1 MDHSKNARPSDISI
15 EEFDYPLPFERI
27 AAHPL
32 KERDSS
38 KLLVYKD
45 KRIIDTQYL
54 QIANYLPEGSLM
66 VFNQS
71 KVIHA
76 RLIFKNSTGGA
87 IEIFCLEP
95 ADKNIEINNALLKQ
109 QCVQW
114 RCFVGKVQKWKEKE
128 ICLTLEHNHSTIL
141 LKASIIE
148 KEIDSYII
156 NFSWEPSTL
165 TFAEILEIAGKV
177 PLPPYIKREAI
188 DEDKNRYQTTFA
200 KQDGSVAAPTAGLH
214 FTKNIEDTL
223 REKKIDLEYITLHVG
238 AGTFKPVKAE
248 TLGGHE
254 MHSEQILVEKF
265 FIEKL
270 KNKLKT
276 GVIAVGTTSLRTL
289 ESLYWIGLRISQEL
303 KDEDGTPVVHQ
314 WDPYTLDANI
324 SAEQSLDYILDYLK
338 LKNEKVFLARTQLLI
353 APGYEWKIVNVL
365 ATNFHQPKSTLILL
379 VSAFIGEDWK
389 KIYNHALDHD
399 YRFLS
404 YGDGSLL
411 FK

>member
-1 MDHSKNARPSDISI
+1 MDKSKNARPSDISI
-15 EEFDYPLPFERI
+15 EAFDYTLPQERI

-32 KERDSS
+32 PERDSS

-45 KRIIDTQYL
+45 KTIIDTHYQ
-54 QIANYLPEGSLM
+54 QISNYLPEGSLM

-71 KVIHA
+71 KVIYA
-76 RLIFKNSTGGA
+76 RLLFKNSTGGA
-87 IEIFCLEP
+87 IELFCLEP
-95 ADKNIEINNALLKQ
+95 ADKNIEINLALLQ
-109 QCVQW
+109 QKKVQW

-128 ICLTLEHNHSTIL
+128 ISLTLEHNQSTTL
-141 LKASIIE
+141 LRATIVE

-156 NFSWEPSTL
+156 EFTWEPSHL
-165 TFAEILEIAGKV
+165 TFAEILDLAGKV

-188 DEDKNRYQTTFA
+188 DEDKSRYQTTFA
-200 KQDGSVAAPTAGLH
+200 RQDGSVAAPTAGLH
-214 FTKNIEDTL
+214 FTKKIEATL

-254 MHSEQILVEKF
+254 MHSEQILVKHS

-270 KNKLKT
+270 KHKLST

-289 ESLYWIGLRISQEL
+289 ESLYWIGLRISQHL
-303 KDEDGTPVVHQ
+303 ADEDDTLAVYQ
-314 WDPYTLDANI
+314 WDPYTLNANI
-324 SAEQSLDYILDYLK
+324 TAEQSLDYILDYLK
-338 LKNEKVFLARTQLLI
+338 LKNKKVFLARTQLLI

-389 KIYNHALDHD
+389 TIYHHALDHD